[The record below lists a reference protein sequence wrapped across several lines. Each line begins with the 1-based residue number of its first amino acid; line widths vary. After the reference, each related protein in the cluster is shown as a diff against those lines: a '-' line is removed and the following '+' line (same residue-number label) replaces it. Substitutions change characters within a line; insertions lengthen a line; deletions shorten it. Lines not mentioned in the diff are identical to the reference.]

1 MKIDWV
7 AYEEGRY
14 AASQYSGDVS
24 REKNPYPQESDKWL
38 SWNRGWRGTP
48 GNGGGRMSKNTIV
61 VMVAFTITIILV
73 LIQAWLSRLL
83 GIDFNLQ
90 GMILYFV
97 ILISLKGDKP

>member
-1 MKIDWV
+1 
-7 AYEEGRY
+7 
-14 AASQYSGDVS
+14 
-24 REKNPYPQESDKWL
+24 
-38 SWNRGWRGTP
+38 
-48 GNGGGRMSKNTIV
+48 MSKNTIV